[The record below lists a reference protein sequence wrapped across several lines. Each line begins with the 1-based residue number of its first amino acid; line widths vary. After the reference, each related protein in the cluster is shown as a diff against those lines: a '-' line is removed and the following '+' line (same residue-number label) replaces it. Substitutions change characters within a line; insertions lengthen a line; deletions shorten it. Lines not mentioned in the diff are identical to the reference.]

1 MSMHERYNAHAIS
14 RITVPS
20 IGTRG
25 RLGKLENEENRTV
38 KRTIGIL
45 AGLATLG
52 IGAYLGSQ
60 VFAQQGGT
68 ANHPAASAEPL
79 RTRIAVVNVVQVL
92 KKYSKF
98 QNADADIKR
107 QIQETKTTLDPLEK
121 QVRALQ
127 AKAQLPETPAA
138 ERDNI
143 KRDLERLTLQYREK
157 AEDADKALTKRSGE
171 LAVQIFKELE
181 DAVDLFARSNAIELV
196 MMYNDASKSN
206 EAEYHNPAIV
216 QRKMNIVGPFMP
228 MYVDPRMD
236 ITEPITQMLNRRVA
250 SNH

>member
-1 MSMHERYNAHAIS
+1 
-14 RITVPS
+14 
-20 IGTRG
+20 
-25 RLGKLENEENRTV
+25 V

-45 AGLATLG
+45 AGWATLATLG
-52 IGAYLGSQ
+52 IGAFLGSQ
-60 VFAQQGGT
+60 VFAQQG
-68 ANHPAASAEPL
+68 AAPNRPAVSSEPL

-98 QNADADIKR
+98 QSSDAEIKT
-107 QIQETKTTLDPLEK
+107 QIQQTKSALEPLEK
-121 QVRALQ
+121 QIRNLQ
-127 AKAQLPETPAA
+127 SKAQLPETPAA

-171 LAVQIFKELE
+171 LAVQIYHELE
-181 DAVDLFARSNAIELV
+181 DAVDVFARSNAIELV
-196 MMYNDASKSN
+196 LMYNDALKSN
-206 EAEYHNPAIV
+206 PAEFYSPPII

-236 ITEPITQMLNRRVA
+236 ITEPITTMLNRRVA
-250 SNH
+250 SGYGANGGH